1 MKNSWIFPGQASQK
15 IGMGKDLYDKTEIG
29 RKYYNTANEILE
41 ADIQSI
47 SFNGPEEVLKKTKYT
62 LSLIHI

>member
-29 RKYYNTANEILE
+29 GIAGNGTTTARWM
-41 ADIQSI
+41 D
-47 SFNGPEEVLKKTKYT
+47 
-62 LSLIHI
+62 